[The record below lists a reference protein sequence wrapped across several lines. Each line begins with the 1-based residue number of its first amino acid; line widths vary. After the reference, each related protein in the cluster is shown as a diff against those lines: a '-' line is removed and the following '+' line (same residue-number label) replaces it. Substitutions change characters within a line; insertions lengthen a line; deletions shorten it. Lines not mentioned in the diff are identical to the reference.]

1 MGPGFSGEKEHS
13 AFLQLPVAP
22 SSLVEKISWVLLMK
36 MLPALVEK
44 DIANFGRALTSIQCM
59 VGDCFASVQGGRFAT
74 PVLEKLVEFL
84 LEKGAAG
91 AGQSSW
97 GPTVYGLVDGK
108 ERARQLAAAGAE
120 LPGFVWAAGRYS
132 AVQPQNR
139 GARVRRIVYAAS
151 SLALTMISSASRT
164 RSLRSNRRAT
174 DLLCTFIFRPPM
186 PSAPKSSL
194 PFTSFPSQ

>member
-1 MGPGFSGEKEHS
+1 MPKDWYFVMVIPDMGPGFSGEKENS

-44 DIANFGRALTSIQCM
+44 DIANFGKALTSIQCM

-108 ERARQLAAAGAE
+108 ERARQLAQQVQSYLDSIGRRADILRPAAK
-120 LPGFVWAAGRYS
+120 PR
-132 AVQPQNR
+132 
-139 GARVRRIVYAAS
+139 
-151 SLALTMISSASRT
+151 SASGT
-164 RSLRSNRRAT
+164 L
-174 DLLCTFIFRPPM
+174 
-186 PSAPKSSL
+186 KG
-194 PFTSFPSQ
+194 